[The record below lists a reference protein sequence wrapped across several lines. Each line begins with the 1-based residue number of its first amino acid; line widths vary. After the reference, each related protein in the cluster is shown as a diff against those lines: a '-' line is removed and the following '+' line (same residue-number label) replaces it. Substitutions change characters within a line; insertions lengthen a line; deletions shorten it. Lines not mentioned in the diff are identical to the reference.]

1 MGNIINTN
9 YKKQIVEKIP
19 MNRFGESKNIINII
33 EFLTEQNKYI
43 TGSNIDINGGL
54 I

>member
-1 MGNIINTN
+1 MNDCLGKGLEQFLDKHYRNIL
-9 YKKQIVEKIP
+9 
-19 MNRFGESKNIINII
+19 NII